1 MAANVRQQLQDLLE
15 PLIGT
20 LGYQLWGLDFSAHG
34 KRKLLRVYIDSPK
47 GIGVDD
53 CAVTSRQISSVL
65 DVEDPISGEYMLEV
79 SSPGMDR
86 PLFNAGQFELFI
98 GQVVKVKLATPFEG
112 RKHFKGVL
120 SQVDSNE
127 ARVVVAD
134 IEYSLPM
141 ELIEK
146 ANVVPQY
153 E

>member
-1 MAANVRQQLQDLLE
+1 MVAIVQQLQGLIE
-15 PLIGT
+15 PLVGT
-20 LGYQLWGLDFSAHG
+20 LGYQLWGLEFSAHG
-34 KRKLLRVYIDSPK
+34 KRKLLRVFIDGPQ
-47 GIGVDD
+47 GISVDD
-53 CAVTSRQISSVL
+53 CATTSRQISSVL

-86 PLFNAGQFELFI
+86 PLFSVRQFEQYI
-98 GQVVKVKLATPFEG
+98 GHVVKVKLATPFDG
-112 RKHFKGVL
+112 RRHYKGVL
-120 SQVDSNE
+120 SQVDNDE

-134 IEYSLPM
+134 FEYSLPM

>member
-1 MAANVRQQLQDLLE
+1 MAANVQQLQGLIE
-15 PLIGT
+15 PLVGT
-20 LGYQLWGLDFSAHG
+20 LGYQLWGLEFSAHG
-34 KRKLLRVYIDSPK
+34 KRKLLRVFIDGPQ
-47 GIGVDD
+47 GISVDD
-53 CAVTSRQISSVL
+53 CATTSRQISSVL

-86 PLFNAGQFELFI
+86 PLFNLGQFEQYV
-98 GQVVKVKLATPFEG
+98 GHVVKEKLATPFEG

-120 SQVDSNE
+120 SQVDNDE

-134 IEYSLPM
+134 FEYSLPM

>member
-1 MAANVRQQLQDLLE
+1 MATNVQQQLQELIE
-15 PLIGT
+15 PLVNT
-20 LGYQLWGLDFSAHG
+20 LGHQLWGLEFNAHG
-34 KRKLLRVYIDSPK
+34 NSKLLRVFIDGPQGVS
-47 GIGVDD
+47 VDD
-53 CAVTSRQISSVL
+53 CATTSRQISSVL
-65 DVEDPISGEYMLEV
+65 DVEDPISGEYKLEV

-86 PLFNAGQFELFI
+86 PLFNAEQFEQFV
-98 GQVVKVKLATPFEG
+98 GHMVKVKLATSFEG

-134 IEYSLPM
+134 FEYSLPM

>member
-1 MAANVRQQLQDLLE
+1 MAINVQQQLQELIE
-15 PLIGT
+15 PLVIT
-20 LGYQLWGLDFSAHG
+20 LGFQLWGLEFNAHG
-34 KRKLLRVYIDSPK
+34 KGKLLRVFIDGPQGVS
-47 GIGVDD
+47 VDD
-53 CAVTSRQISSVL
+53 CATMSRQISSVL

-86 PLFNAGQFELFI
+86 PLFNSEQFEQFV
-98 GQVVKVKLATPFEG
+98 GHVVKVKLATSFEG

-120 SQVDSNE
+120 RQVDSNE

-134 IEYSLPM
+134 FEYSLPM

-153 E
+153 Q